1 MDINAFIKHIKD
13 TLAQKVK
20 EVPIITNTARQAGN
34 LAPVTPILGR
44 ALMTDLQP
52 TIEKYTSPATY
63 DFLNTLLGPLG
74 ASKYAPQEQQYFK
87 DLPTGQLSPE
97 SKLAGKSLGE
107 QDLISMMG
115 LTRSPTAIST
125 NTLKA
130 VEIQKSI
137 DMMNNKYLTAKGT
150 DKVQLRKAI
159 LEAQQMQEAFTARPT
174 ADDLMFDERAQ
185 AKLIEKPNMSP
196 KPSTGGEIGG
206 VGGIDKYTASL
217 QKMKADG
224 RPLQA
229 SEEKWLQGDYSD
241 IEPTAKKLFG
251 VTNDPNKS
259 LYIAKDGQMI
269 GNKGAGPEH
278 RNYSLELT
286 GQQENTSLLP
296 KRSGFIETVY
306 APGREYN
313 VRVFTD
319 PTPKQIATLKKVIK
333 TVPDLYLDDMRGGK
347 IINYSKATFS
357 DFLKTLKSGSEQL
370 LQKLT
375 KANLTHR

>member
-159 LEAQQMQEAFTARPT
+159 MEAQQMQEAFTARPT
-174 ADDLMFDERAQ
+174 ADDLKFDSRAQ
-185 AKLIEKPNMSP
+185 TKLTEKPTQPSP
-196 KPSTGGEIGG
+196 TGVPSANELANKAGVSSEARIQKIPLSKISGTDYPELDAALKSGKRLTVQEANDLVGRLEDPVVAGRKITTPISVTLNSDGTYSLQGGNNRIAQALVNGDKTINAASNDFRTGISFQDYAKSLSSPTGLGGEIGWG
-206 VGGIDKYTASL
+206 ELRKVL
-217 QKMKADG
+217 
-224 RPLQA
+224 L
-229 SEEKWLQGDYSD
+229 
-241 IEPTAKKLFG
+241 
-251 VTNDPNKS
+251 
-259 LYIAKDGQMI
+259 
-269 GNKGAGPEH
+269 H
-278 RNYSLELT
+278 RKNY
-286 GQQENTSLLP
+286 
-296 KRSGFIETVY
+296 K
-306 APGREYN
+306 
-313 VRVFTD
+313 
-319 PTPKQIATLKKVIK
+319 
-333 TVPDLYLDDMRGGK
+333 
-347 IINYSKATFS
+347 
-357 DFLKTLKSGSEQL
+357 EQ
-370 LQKLT
+370 
-375 KANLTHR
+375 